1 MKKLLTSITLC
12 CTILTVSA
20 QEEKVKTST
29 TTTTTITEETV
40 TDSTATVTE
49 TATAPAEVK
58 VQDAGESSDWRG
70 FHVGGLVQATFS
82 DIDVDGANGSLK
94 TSYVVGYGGGGFI
107 GYFFSKH
114 TELRLEVLYSSL
126 AQEIVEDDI
135 KRKLK
140 LSYVN
145 IPLLFA
151 LHTGYNKPFSFHIA
165 AGPQLGINTGSSL
178 DGDGSSGVDTI
189 QARVDIKPAD
199 IGIAYGAGFDFG
211 FGPERLIHLNIGFR
225 GVYGIVDI
233 SDNSGTTTTD
243 NYYVF
248 DRAILKTYSGYAGL
262 SVKF

>member
-1 MKKLLTSITLC
+1 MKKLITSLSLC
-12 CTILTVSA
+12 CSILTVSA

-29 TTTTTITEETV
+29 TTTTTV
-40 TDSTATVTE
+40 TQESGNDTTATV
-49 TATAPAEVK
+49 APTAPAPVEVK
-58 VQDAGESSDWRG
+58 VQDSDESSEWRG

-82 DIDVDGANGSLK
+82 DIDVDGANGALK

-107 GYFFSKH
+107 GYFFNRH
-114 TELRLEVLYSSL
+114 AELRLAILYSSL
-126 AQEIVEDDI
+126 AQEIIEDDI
-135 KRKLK
+135 KRELK

-151 LHTGYNKPFSFHIA
+151 LHTGYNKPVSFHIA
-165 AGPQLGINTGSSL
+165 AGPQVGINTGSSL

-189 QARVDIKPAD
+189 QAKIELKAAD
-199 IGIAYGAGFDFG
+199 IGFAYGAGFDFG
-211 FGPERLIHLNIGFR
+211 FGPKRLIHLNIGFR

-243 NYYVF
+243 NYYIF